1 VSAYL
6 VAFLTALLGWWLS
19 TGVILYLNLLPRH
32 SHRWSVLA
40 FSTLGLFSLTLLPQ
54 VARDATPLGAAAGF
68 AIALAVWGWLEI
80 SYLMDFITG
89 THRQPCPPGTRG
101 WRRFRLALGTS
112 IHHELAVA
120 GAGIAIIGLSWGGD
134 NQVATG
140 TYLVLWIMR
149 WSAKLNLYLGVS
161 NFNEHWLPE
170 RSRYLVTYMRKR
182 RMNYLFPLS
191 ITLGTAGTVLLLRA
205 AIGAGD
211 DFGRLGNTLVC
222 SLLALAV
229 LEHWFLVLP
238 LRDSALWQWAISAAD
253 RARGRQRPA
262 ARSKL
267 PMTTAA
273 TREAR
278 GLDRGIRTGVGT
290 G

>member
-1 VSAYL
+1 MSAYL

-19 TGVILYLNLLPRH
+19 TGVILYLNLLPRY

-40 FSTLGLFSLTLLPQ
+40 FSTLSLFSLTLLPQ

-89 THRQPCPPGTRG
+89 THKRSCPADARG

-120 GAGIAIIGLSWGGD
+120 GAGIAVVALSWGGD

-182 RMNYLFPLS
+182 RMNYLFPVS
-191 ITLGTAGTVLLLRA
+191 VSLGTAATALLLRA
-205 AIGAGD
+205 ALGAPD
-211 DFGRLGNTLVC
+211 DFGRLGNTLIG

-229 LEHWFLVLP
+229 LEHWFMVLP
-238 LRDSALWQWAISAAD
+238 LRDSALWQWALSAAD
-253 RARGRQRPA
+253 RARGRHRPPA
-262 ARSKL
+262 SRPLTEVSPAPRQPRS
-267 PMTTAA
+267 
-273 TREAR
+273 
-278 GLDRGIRTGVGT
+278 VGT

>member
-1 VSAYL
+1 MSAYL
-6 VAFLTALLGWWLS
+6 VAFITALLGWWLS
-19 TGVILYLNLLPRH
+19 TGVILYLNLLPRD

-40 FSTLGLFSLTLLPQ
+40 FSTLGLFSLTLLPH
-54 VARDATPLGAAAGF
+54 VAGDPTPLGAAAGF

-89 THRQPCPPGTRG
+89 THNRPCPPEARG

-120 GAGIAIIGLSWGGD
+120 GAGIAIIALSWGGD

-182 RMNYLFPLS
+182 RMNYLFPVS

-253 RARGRQRPA
+253 RARGRPRPEPRA
-262 ARSKL
+262 ERPVTA
-267 PMTTAA
+267 PAA

-278 GLDRGIRTGVGT
+278 GMGT

>member
-1 VSAYL
+1 MSAYL
-6 VAFLTALLGWWLS
+6 VAFLTALLGWWVS
-19 TGVILYLNLLPRH
+19 TGVILYLNLLPRR

-40 FSTLGLFSLTLLPQ
+40 FSTLSLFSLTLLPQ

-89 THRQPCPPGTRG
+89 THKRPCPSGLRG
-101 WRRFRLALGTS
+101 WPRFRLALGTS

-120 GAGIAIIGLSWGGD
+120 SAGLAIIALSWGGA
-134 NQVATG
+134 NQIATG

-161 NFNEHWLPE
+161 NFNEQWLPE
-170 RSRYLVTYMRKR
+170 RSRYLITYMPKR
-182 RMNYLFPLS
+182 RMNFLFPVS
-191 ITLGTAGTVLLLRA
+191 VTLGTAGAVLLLRA
-205 AIGAGD
+205 ALGAGD
-211 DFGRLGNTLVC
+211 DFGRLGNTLVS

-229 LEHWFLVLP
+229 LEHWFMVLP
-238 LRDSALWQWAISAAD
+238 LRDSALWQWAVSAAD
-253 RARGRQRPA
+253 QARGKSGPEAPPRQQA
-262 ARSKL
+262 A
-267 PMTTAA
+267 AA
-273 TREAR
+273 APGTPRK
-278 GLDRGIRTGVGT
+278 VGS

>member
-19 TGVILYLNLLPRH
+19 TGVILYLNLLPRD

-40 FSTLGLFSLTLLPQ
+40 FATLSLFSLTLLPQ
-54 VARDATPLGAAAGF
+54 VARDPTPLGAAAGF

-89 THRQPCPPGTRG
+89 THKRPCPPGARG
-101 WRRFRLALGTS
+101 WRRFRLALATS

-120 GAGIAIIGLSWGGD
+120 GAGIAVIALSWGGD

-182 RMNYLFPLS
+182 RMNILFPVS
-191 ITLGTAGTVLLLRA
+191 VTLGTVAAVLLCRA
-205 AIGAGD
+205 ALGAAD

-229 LEHWFLVLP
+229 LEHWFMVLP

-253 RARGRQRPA
+253 RARGRPA
-262 ARSKL
+262 PRRDDPAPL
-267 PMTTAA
+267 PA
-273 TREAR
+273 TRHRAGEL
-278 GLDRGIRTGVGT
+278 GSS
-290 G
+290 